1 MGSENKSRVGLMVI
15 LVSFP
20 LNKEKGQNILAQVIL
35 RRHVLQQAVRLM
47 ILLFTTGN
55 NRGVI
60 RCAKNHFKNIP
71 WK

>member
-35 RRHVLQQAVRLM
+35 RRHVLQQA
-47 ILLFTTGN
+47 
-55 NRGVI
+55 
-60 RCAKNHFKNIP
+60 AFKINDP
-71 WK
+71 LVYNGKQSLR